1 MAGYWIIR
9 GTLNDQAAFEEY
21 NKLWGPVAKRY
32 GAKMLTAGGR
42 HETPEGKPHE
52 RALIVEFESYQTA
65 LDCYN
70 DPDYQAS
77 LEHAFKAYDR
87 ELTIVESTV

>member
-1 MAGYWIIR
+1 MAGYWIVK
-9 GTLNDQAAFEEY
+9 GTLVDEEAFQRYVE
-21 NKLWGPVAKRY
+21 LWGPVSKKY
-32 GAKMLTAGGR
+32 GARMITAGGQ
-42 HETPEGKPHE
+42 HETPEGKDYQ
-52 RALIVEFESYQTA
+52 RVLIVEFESYQTA

-87 ELTIVESTV
+87 ELTIVEGTV